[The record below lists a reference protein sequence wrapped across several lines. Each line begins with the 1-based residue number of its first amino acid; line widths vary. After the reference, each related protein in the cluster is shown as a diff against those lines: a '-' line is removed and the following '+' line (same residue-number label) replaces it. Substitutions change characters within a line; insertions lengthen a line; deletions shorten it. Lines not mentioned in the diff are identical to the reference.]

1 MTTVRDIFTAYGQ
14 AYLQAF
20 GDRLPAN
27 HREVIQAIAHCRTPM
42 LGSILCRCEDCGK
55 SFEIYKSCGNR
66 HCPTCQSEKANLWL
80 GRRLDQ
86 LLPVHHFMIT
96 FTVPAAFRDFIRSHQ
111 RFAYPTLF
119 KASSQ
124 TLKRLG
130 SESTY
135 FEGDTPGFFGVLHT
149 WGRQMQYHPHI
160 HYIVPGGAFSSQDHS
175 WHPSS
180 QAFYLPVRIMA
191 KLVKASFFK
200 MMKKADLLHL
210 IPRDA
215 WKQDWN
221 VNSRAVGNGVRSVRY
236 LSAYVFRTAI
246 SDSRILK
253 IEHDQ
258 VLFRY
263 TDTKSGTAK
272 TLRLSAFEF
281 IRRFLQHVLPPGFMK
296 IRYYGFL
303 HPSSHIPLK
312 LAVTLLE
319 AWSGVRAR
327 DIQLDTDRSG
337 GPFCPE
343 CSGPVRL
350 LYFLPPRTVVPAAA
364 GFS

>member
-1 MTTVRDIFTAYGQ
+1 MTTVRDVFTAYGP
-14 AYLQAF
+14 AYLNAF
-20 GDRLPAN
+20 GNRVPAK
-27 HREVIQAIAHCRTPM
+27 HRKVIHAIAHCRTPL

-55 SFEIYKSCGNR
+55 TFEIYKSCGNR
-66 HCPTCQSEKANLWL
+66 HCPTCQGEKANLWL
-80 GRRLDQ
+80 ERRLDQ
-86 LLPVHHFMIT
+86 LLPVNHFMIT
-96 FTVPAAFRDFIRSHQ
+96 FTVPAVFRDFLRSHQ
-111 RFAYPTLF
+111 LFAYTTLF

-160 HYIVPGGAFSSQDHS
+160 HYIVPGGAFSSKDHS
-175 WHPSS
+175 WHSSS
-180 QAFYLPVRIMA
+180 QAFYLPVRIMS
-191 KLVKASFFK
+191 KIVKSLFFK
-200 MMKKADLLHL
+200 AMNRANLLHL
-210 IPRDA
+210 IPEDA

-258 VLFRY
+258 VYFRY
-263 TDTKSGTAK
+263 TDTKSGTGK
-272 TLRLSAFEF
+272 IMPLSAFEF
-281 IRRFLQHVLPPGFMK
+281 IRRFLQHVLPKGFMK

-303 HPSSHIPLK
+303 HPSSNIPLD
-312 LAVTLLE
+312 LAITLLE
-319 AWSGVRAR
+319 AWSGLRSRNV
-327 DIQLDTDRSG
+327 QVDTTHSS
-337 GPFCPE
+337 GPFCPD

-350 LYFLPPRTVVPAAA
+350 LYFIPPRAIVNT